1 MELLP
6 VEKDP
11 FDAQLLMAYFAL
23 IAAWAGEKDL
33 ALQQLRVATP
43 TPGAALIASYGFL
56 KLSPFWDSLRGDP
69 RFEQIVAFF
78 GLKDAASSPQ

>member
-1 MELLP
+1 MLI
-6 VEKDP
+6 
-11 FDAQLLMAYFAL
+11 AYFAL
-23 IAAWAGEKDL
+23 VAAWADEKEL

-43 TPGAALIASYGFL
+43 SPSAALIASYGFL
-56 KLSPFWDSLRGDP
+56 KLSPFWESLRGDP